1 MTDGQNLPGPDGGP
15 PPSGTA
21 EILGIDPTH
30 YERAKRLAD
39 FARDTGAQIER
50 RIVET
55 LYWAGQALAGAD
67 IEKWQA
73 QNQDQRIGIAFQ
85 LAYRNLAATLSQVT
99 AETLIDTCD
108 EEGRRFYTSDKISEA
123 RIWSRKLW
131 IITLSVVLLVLFVE
145 NFDAFLLGFYP
156 LDSVEDDSIPWSY
169 ASRMILLNILP
180 FAYGALGACTYL
192 LRACHGFIGGR
203 TFDRARIP
211 EYFSRMILGLIAGGS
226 ILFFAETIIE
236 DGQTIN
242 LESKALAFL
251 AGYNIDFL
259 FSAMDRVV
267 QAVLPKI
274 GIEGIRRRRPAD
286 TTTVSVEELTR
297 QMAQAEDPAVREF
310 LQDLIRR
317 VTPEK

>member
-1 MTDGQNLPGPDGGP
+1 MTDDHNVPAPSDGP
-15 PPSGTA
+15 PPGRTA

-30 YERAKRLAD
+30 YQRANRLAD
-39 FARDTGAQIER
+39 FARDTGAQVER
-50 RIVET
+50 RIVDT

-73 QNQDQRIGIAFQ
+73 ENQDQRIGIAFQ
-85 LAYRNLAATLSQVT
+85 LAYRNLAAALSPVT

-108 EEGRRFYTSDKISEA
+108 EEGRRFCTSDKISEA

-131 IITLSVVLLVLFVE
+131 LITLGFVLFVLFVE
-145 NFDAFLLGFYP
+145 NFDEFLLGFYP
-156 LDSVEDDSIPWSY
+156 QDSVEDDSIPWSY
-169 ASRMILLNILP
+169 ASRMILLNLLP
-180 FAYGALGACTYL
+180 FAYGGLGACTYL
-192 LRACHGFIGGR
+192 LRACHGYIGGR
-203 TFDRARIP
+203 TFDRGRIP

-259 FSAMDRVV
+259 FSAMDRIV

-274 GIEGIRRRRPAD
+274 GIEGIRRRGPAN
-286 TTTVSVEELTR
+286 TTPVSVEELTR
-297 QMAQAEDPAVREF
+297 QMTQAENPAVREF
-310 LQDLIRR
+310 LQDLIHKL
-317 VTPEK
+317 TSGK